1 MRGSKNDFSYTK
13 AWTTHLPMLIKTV
26 QATNGS
32 VAEFGVGLSSTP
44 LLHWLCFEKRQ
55 LVSYE
60 SDIFWYEFAKKFQSR
75 NHSIRLVEDWD
86 KVDTTQQWSVIFI
99 DHLENR
105 RVTDI
110 IRFKDSADYIVIH
123 DTDDTKHYG
132 WDKVWS
138 NFKYIHHWKGCSP
151 WTSVVS
157 NKKDLSWLETSV
169 L

>member
-1 MRGSKNDFSYTK
+1 MRGKKTDFSYTK

-26 QATNGS
+26 LATDGP
-32 VAEFGVGLSSTP
+32 VAEFGVGFSSTP

-60 SDIFWYEFAKKFQSR
+60 SVPFWYEFARKFQSR
-75 NHSIRLVEDWD
+75 NHRIRLVEDWN
-86 KVDTTQQWSVIFI
+86 KLDTTKQWSVIFI

-110 IRFKDSADYIVIH
+110 LRFKDSADYIVIH
-123 DTDDTKHYG
+123 DTDDIKHYG
-132 WDKVWS
+132 WENVWS
-138 NFKYIHHWKGCSP
+138 HFKYVYHWKGCRP

-157 NKKDLSWLETSV
+157 NFKDLSWLN
-169 L
+169 